1 MKLKLYNCPLY
12 IFNIFLFFLQFF
24 TFLYSQDADI
34 ENDVSDEYTTFS
46 KNYIRE
52 VVQDALVV
60 TRRLSHF
67 ERMWPNMLKE
77 MVTKYVGEM
86 VDVEAYCKKSLDKI
100 RASIRRGGRGEELG
114 CLHL

>member
-1 MKLKLYNCPLY
+1 MYNCPLY
-12 IFNIFLFFLQFF
+12 IFNVF
-24 TFLYSQDADI
+24 TFLHSQDADI
-34 ENDVSDEYTTFS
+34 EDDVSNEYTTFS

-52 VVQDALVV
+52 VVQDALVA

-100 RASIRRGGRGEELG
+100 RAS
-114 CLHL
+114 